1 MEYIITFLEGVV
13 SFISPCILPM
23 LPIYISYFVG
33 QEEKSKKKTLINSIG
48 FVLGFTII
56 FVLLGVF
63 ASSLGVFFRQYRT
76 IVNILFGIIIILLG
90 LSFMD
95 IIHLPQIKNK
105 VKWKV
110 KTKRLNFFSAIILGF
125 IFALTWTPCVG
136 AFLGSALLMASS
148 VGHVLEGI
156 AMLVCFS
163 LGLGI
168 PFIISALLIEQ
179 LKIAFDFIKRHYQII
194 NRIAG
199 IFLILIGIL
208 MMTGYLDYVL
218 RWLI

>member
-110 KTKRLNFFSAIILGF
+110 KTERLNFFSAIILGF
-125 IFALTWTPCVG
+125 IFAVTWTPCVG

-148 VGHVLEGI
+148 VGRVLEGI

-179 LKIAFDFIKRHYQII
+179 LKIAFDFIKRHYQMV